1 MESLSRPSKV
11 TFEVLR
17 CRLIGQIKLRIDNG
31 QFTERGLSRI
41 LGISQSQTHNVLKGA
56 RRLQMQ
62 LADRIMA
69 KLGLSA
75 MDLLSEDE
83 LDAALR
89 LKMVEWD
96 RQIADEDARRAA
108 NAEDFDLALLL
119 ALKKPAA
126 RSSSKRIKD
135 EEQIG

>member
-1 MESLSRPSKV
+1 
-11 TFEVLR
+11 
-17 CRLIGQIKLRIDNG
+17 
-31 QFTERGLSRI
+31 
-41 LGISQSQTHNVLKGA
+41 
-56 RRLQMQ
+56 
-62 LADRIMA
+62 MA